1 MFAYF
6 LSSLTDLGRWKL
18 SVQGKDPFLLQG
30 SNHCFTILLTLFW
43 AAVVSHASSAQVCC
57 VF

>member
-30 SNHCFTILLTLFW
+30 SNHSILLTLFW

>member
-30 SNHCFTILLTLFW
+30 SNHSILLTLFW
-43 AAVVSHASSAQVCC
+43 AAVVSHASSVQVCC